1 MIIKSSKFIKSSSS
15 TNECPN
21 NNFPEFAFIGRS
33 NVGKSSL
40 INMLTKNKK
49 LAKTSGSP
57 GKTLLINHFL
67 INNIW
72 FLVDLPGYGYAK
84 ISKKE
89 KRKIENIIVDYFSN
103 RVNISITFVLID
115 IRLHPQEID
124 IEFMNWLSE
133 NNISFKI
140 IFTKEDKLKLIE
152 KREKAKKYIDTIFT
166 KLKISPEYIV
176 SSSKTKKGRNELL
189 DLINLQVSFQVIVVV
204 NSLRNI
210 HKTA

>member
-1 MIIKSSKFIKSSSS
+1 MIIKSSKFIKSSLS

-40 INMLTKNKK
+40 INMLTLNKK
-49 LAKTSGSP
+49 LAKISGNP

-67 INNIW
+67 INNNW

-89 KRKIENIIVDYFSN
+89 KKKIQNIIVDYFTN
-103 RVNISITFVLID
+103 RMNISITFVLID

-124 IEFMNWLSE
+124 IEFMNWLKK
-133 NNISFKI
+133 NNINFKI

-152 KREKAKKYIDTIFT
+152 KCEKAKKYIETIFT

-189 DLINLQVSFQVIVVV
+189 DLINL
-204 NSLRNI
+204 
-210 HKTA
+210 